1 MKIYWVETE
10 DHDEDWFIVAATS
23 QEAEI
28 FHEGAE
34 GYDPGDA
41 RANLVVPIPESLDA
55 ETGWPSDELL
65 EACGGKW
72 LRRETPRVVEFG
84 GRRFCEGLLE
94 HEICQLRDDV
104 FESQGQGRPNKTER
118 REKN

>member
-1 MKIYWVETE
+1 MNLYWVETD
-10 DHDEDWFIVAATS
+10 DHDEDWFIVGETRL
-23 QEAEI
+23 EAEH

-41 RANLVVPIPESLDA
+41 QATLVVPVPKEQDA
-55 ETGWPSDELL
+55 ETGWPSEGLI

-72 LRRETPRVVEFG
+72 LREETPRVVEIA

-94 HEICQLRDDV
+94 HEICQLSDDV
-104 FESQGQGRPNKTER
+104 FESHGQGRPNKTER
-118 REKN
+118 RTKN